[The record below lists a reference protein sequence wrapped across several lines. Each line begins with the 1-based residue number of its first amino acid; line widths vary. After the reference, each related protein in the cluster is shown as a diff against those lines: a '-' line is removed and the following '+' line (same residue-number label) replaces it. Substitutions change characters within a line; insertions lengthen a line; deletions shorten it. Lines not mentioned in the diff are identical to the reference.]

1 MCEHSFPD
9 IGRWVSIFDRLMK
22 MYYDRG
28 LAEYEIGWGQ
38 QFYVEYLY
46 HHPGASPQEMADR
59 FRVDRATLTKIIKK
73 LTEVGYMRVESD
85 EKDRRIKHLYLTDKA
100 VPAAEQIKKV
110 HRDFYRTLSCG
121 IPPEDVEKAG
131 LILQQMTDNINRK
144 VWHRM
149 ENGHGEVHH
158 GK

>member
-1 MCEHSFPD
+1 MAEHWFPD

-28 LAEYEIGWGQ
+28 LSEFEIGWGQ

-46 HHPGASPQEMADR
+46 THPGASAQEMAER
-59 FRVDRATLTKIIKK
+59 FRVDRATLTKTIKK
-73 LTEVGYMRVESD
+73 LNEVGYIHVIGD
-85 EKDRRIKHLYLTDKA
+85 ENDRRVRHLYLTEKA

-110 HRDFYRTLSCG
+110 HKDFFETLSRD
-121 IPPEDVEKAG
+121 IPEEEIRAAVQT
-131 LILQQMTDNINRK
+131 LRHMTDNINQK

-149 ENGHGEVHH
+149 EVHH